1 MKKSLINTNQLSKL
15 LFTCVLAS
23 ISFLQNSFSQQ
34 ISIDNTQTPQQL
46 IENNLIQGC
55 VEVSNIVSNVNGSI
69 NGLTSYGYFEKG
81 TSNFPFEN
89 GILLS
94 TGNSVSA
101 GNATNAN
108 NMHDGDAN
116 WATDPD
122 IETALGI
129 SNTVNATS
137 IEFDFVSVTNQ
148 IQFNYILASE
158 EYYATYPCEYSD
170 GFAFL
175 LREVGTTTY
184 TNIAVVPGTN
194 IPVNTSTIHDEIVG
208 HCAAENEMYF
218 DGYNVGDT
226 NFNGRTTVLSAT
238 ATIIPNVQYHIKLVI
253 ADQDDQNY
261 DSAVFIEGN
270 SFNATVDLGPD
281 ITTCADSVSINADT
295 ENPLASYEWFLNS
308 TLIPNEVPPHIK
320 NVTQSGLYQVVVT
333 MPIGGT
339 VCEITDEILIT
350 LSSEQSAGTIA
361 DYEIC
366 DDISNDEEETF
377 DLSTMDS
384 QVLAAVPASSY
395 NITYHYTNSN
405 AQSGN
410 NAITAPIVN
419 GTNPQIIHVRIEDID
434 NGCLAFSTFNLF
446 VNPLPIVTAPT
457 QLDACD
463 DATSDGFTTTDLSVK
478 DDEITGGNT
487 GYIVNYHYSQI
498 DADTGANPI
507 PMPYPNISTTDQL
520 FVSVMDASTGCI
532 STTTLLLNILENPDI
547 NTDTQQINACEPDD
561 DGLAAFD
568 LSTIIPDVLNG
579 LTDVTVTF
587 HLTNG
592 DAQTGDNPITDYQNF
607 NNTEPN
613 MQTVYIRVVS
623 NTTGCVSISAVELH
637 ANILQSGTNI
647 INFSACDDVTNDGIH
662 DFDLIGIAD
671 NIANNL
677 EDVTVTFY
685 ETEQNQTDD
694 LNEID
699 KSVPYTVT
707 ESPHTLY
714 VTIES
719 FGCIYFSSI
728 LLYINPPTIIQPL
741 NPVDYCDTDDD
752 GYTSI
757 SLADFDAYVS
767 EGITNTSV
775 TYFLSEED
783 ADNNDNQLPPF
794 YTNTTNPQIVYTRVR
809 NTDSGCFD
817 VAELEIQVIPAPTV
831 MQPNDI
837 VICDDDYD
845 ALYLINL
852 DDKIAEIV
860 TSTSNLRI
868 TFHTSENDAN
878 TNNGAITNT
887 TAYNANTQTIYT
899 RVASEI
905 TGCFA
910 LVIFEIIVN
919 TEPVFT
925 TIPNFINC
933 ESDGD
938 QIEDFI
944 FNQKDAEILNGQTGK
959 RVLYFETAQDA
970 LDRTA
975 IIDKNVAYQNTDNP
989 QEIFV
994 RVENYSDIDC
1004 FDTTSFNIE
1013 VGLIPVFTAPSSF
1026 IVCDDIA
1033 NDGIESFD
1041 FSEKIAEM
1049 SAASTENLIITFYTS
1064 FDDAENEENSLPMQY
1079 ENTENPQ
1086 QIYARIENGTFCHG
1100 IAQFG
1105 LNIIQVP
1112 NVNPTG
1118 PLQKC
1123 DTDTDGRTNFDLT
1136 AVEVDVLGVRQNDI
1150 EITYHPSF
1158 SDVEAHTN
1166 IINTPSNYIN
1176 TSNPQ
1181 TAYIKITSTISL
1193 CYVAVPIAL
1202 IVDVPPTINAI
1213 SNIETCANVDNSMNL
1228 EDTIYALIDDTTD
1241 VAVTFYSNAS
1251 DAQNAQNAL
1260 DSNYTYVSNN
1270 DTIYVRAENTN
1281 SNCFSTSSFELQVN
1295 SSPTAF
1301 TISDLE
1307 TCDDDDNSEI
1317 QEFNLEAQTPIVLGS
1332 QNPNDF
1338 NVTYHE
1344 LEDEA
1349 IANEN
1354 EIVDLNYFA
1363 FNGQTFYI
1371 RIENKTTLCYSI
1383 TSFNT
1388 IVHRK
1393 PIVEIEDQTICLES
1407 LPLIVS
1413 AYTGFSNDTYAWS
1426 TSATTSEI
1434 EITAIGSY
1442 SVTVTSDFGCTTSAT
1457 FNVMES
1463 EQATI
1468 EFTEQVDFSDPN
1480 NITVTISG
1488 IGDYFYILD
1497 NGPAQESNFFDNVT
1511 LGTHI
1516 ITVLDANGCA
1526 SATKEIIIMDTPLF
1540 VTPNND
1546 GYNDTWHITGVNQL
1560 TGTIVYVFDRYGKL
1574 LKTLAHNSPGWDG
1587 TYRGQNMPTDDYWF
1601 LAEVIKDG
1609 KKFELKGNFTLKR

>member
-1 MKKSLINTNQLSKL
+1 M
-15 LFTCVLAS
+15 
-23 ISFLQNSFSQQ
+23 QNSFSQQ

-101 GNATNAN
+101 GNSTNAN
-108 NMHDGDAN
+108 NMHDGDEN
-116 WATDPD
+116 WGTDPD

-175 LREVGTTTY
+175 LREVDTTTY

-238 ATIIPNVQYHIKLVI
+238 ATILPNVQYHIKLVI

-281 ITTCADSVSINADT
+281 ITTCADSVSLNADT
-295 ENPLASYEWFLNS
+295 ENPLATYEWFLNS
-308 TLIPNEVPPHIK
+308 TLIPNETPPHIK

-333 MPIGGT
+333 MPIGST
-339 VCEITDEILIT
+339 ICEITDEILVT
-350 LSSEQSAGTIA
+350 LSSEQSAENIE

-377 DLSTMDS
+377 DLSTMDAE
-384 QVLAAVPASSY
+384 VLASVPMSNY
-395 NITYHYTNSN
+395 NISYHYTNSN
-405 AQSGN
+405 AQAGN
-410 NAITAPIVN
+410 NAITAPIIN
-419 GTNPQIIHVRIEDID
+419 GTNPQLIHVRIEDTD
-434 NGCLAFSTFNLF
+434 NGCLAFSTFNLI
-446 VNPLPIVTAPT
+446 VNPLPTIIDPT
-457 QLDACD
+457 QLDVCD
-463 DATSDGFTTTDLSVK
+463 DATSDGFTTIDLSVK
-478 DDEITGGNT
+478 NDEITGGNT

-498 DADTGANPI
+498 DADTAANPI
-507 PMPYPNISTTDQL
+507 AMPYPNTSTTEQL
-520 FVSVMDASTGCI
+520 FVSVVDTSTGCV
-532 STTTLLLNILENPDI
+532 STTTLVINVLENPDI

-561 DGLAAFD
+561 DGLASFD
-568 LSTIIPDVLNG
+568 LSTIIPDVLEG

-587 HLTNG
+587 HVTYA
-592 DAQTGDNPITDYQNF
+592 DAQTGDNPIIDYQNF
-607 NNTEPN
+607 NNTIPN
-613 MQTVYIRVVS
+613 TQIVFIRVVS
-623 NTTGCVSISAVELH
+623 NNTGCASISTVELH
-637 ANILQSGTNI
+637 ANLLQSGTAI
-647 INFSACDDVTNDGIH
+647 RDFSKCDDASNDGIVEFNL
-662 DFDLIGIAD
+662 DTVGNI
-671 NIANNL
+671 IANNI
-677 EDVTVTFY
+677 EDATVTFY
-685 ETEQNQTDD
+685 ETENDQTNDQ
-694 LNEID
+694 NEID
-699 KSVPYTVT
+699 KSVLYTIT

-714 VTIES
+714 VTIETPE
-719 FGCIYFSSI
+719 CIYFSN
-728 LLYINPPTIIQPL
+728 INLIIDPATIIQPL
-741 NPVDYCDTDDD
+741 DTVDYCDTDDD
-752 GYTSI
+752 GYTAI
-757 SLADFDAYVS
+757 SLEDFNDYVS
-767 EGITNTSV
+767 DGIANAAV
-775 TYFLSEED
+775 KYFLTEEN
-783 ADNNDNQLPPF
+783 ADNNENALPPF

-809 NTDSGCFD
+809 NTATGCYD

-845 ALYLINL
+845 ALYLVNL
-852 DDKIAEIV
+852 EDKIAEIV
-860 TSTSNLRI
+860 TSTSNLTI
-868 TFHTSENDAN
+868 TFHTSENNAN
-878 TNNGAITNT
+878 TNTGAITNT

-899 RVASEI
+899 RVESDI
-905 TGCFA
+905 TTCFA
-910 LVIFEIIVN
+910 LVIFEITVN
-919 TEPVFT
+919 TQPVFT
-925 TIPNFINC
+925 TITNFRHC
-933 ESDGD
+933 ETDGD
-938 QIEDFI
+938 QTGDFI
-944 FNQKDAEILNGQTGK
+944 FNEKDAEILNGQPGK
-959 RVLYFETAQDA
+959 QVLYFETAQDA
-970 LDRTA
+970 IDRTN
-975 IIDKNVAYQNTDNP
+975 IIDKNAVYQNTENP
-989 QEIFV
+989 QEIFI
-994 RVENYSDIDC
+994 RVENYSDHDC
-1004 FDTTSFNIE
+1004 FDTTSFEIE
-1013 VGLIPVFTAPSSF
+1013 VGLIPEFTAPVDF

-1033 NDGIESFD
+1033 NDGIETFD
-1041 FSEKIAEM
+1041 FSEKVAEM
-1049 SAASTENLIITFYTS
+1049 SASSTENLTITFYLS
-1064 FDDAENEENSLPMQY
+1064 FDDAENEENSLPLIY
-1079 ENTENPQ
+1079 ENTDNPQ
-1086 QIYARIENGTFCHG
+1086 QIYTRIENGTYCHG
-1100 IAQFG
+1100 ISQFG

-1118 PLQKC
+1118 PLRKC
-1123 DTDTDGRTNFDLT
+1123 DTDTDGLTNFDLT
-1136 AVEVDVLGVRQNDI
+1136 AVEIDVLGVRQDDI
-1150 EITYHPSF
+1150 AITYHPSF
-1158 SDVEAHTN
+1158 NDVEAHTN
-1166 IINTPSNYIN
+1166 IINNPSNYTN
-1176 TSNPQ
+1176 TTNPQ

-1193 CYVAVPIAL
+1193 CYVAVPIEL
-1202 IVDVPPTINAI
+1202 IVDVPPTINTI
-1213 SNIETCANVDNSMNL
+1213 SNVETCDNEDNTFNL
-1228 EDTIYALIDDTTD
+1228 SETTESLIDDTTN
-1241 VAVTFYSNAS
+1241 VAVTFYSNLN
-1251 DAQNAQNAL
+1251 DAENAQNPL
-1260 DSNYTYVSNN
+1260 NTNYTYLSNN

-1281 SNCFSTSSFELQVN
+1281 SNCHATSSFVLQVN
-1295 SSPTAF
+1295 SSPIANTL
-1301 TISDLE
+1301 TDLE
-1307 TCDDDDNSEI
+1307 ACDDDYDEI
-1317 QEFNLEAQTPIVLGS
+1317 QQFNLEEQTAIVLGS

-1338 NVTYHE
+1338 TVTYFE

-1349 IANEN
+1349 NTNEN
-1354 EIVDLNYFA
+1354 AISDLNYAA
-1363 FNGQTFYI
+1363 FDGQTFYI
-1371 RIENKTTLCYSI
+1371 RLENKTTLCY
-1383 TSFNT
+1383 TVTNFNT

-1393 PIVEIEDQTICLES
+1393 PILEIEDQTICLES

-1413 AYTGFSNDTYAWS
+1413 ANTGFTNDTYAWS
-1426 TSATTSEI
+1426 TNATTSEI

-1442 SVTVTSDFGCTTSAT
+1442 SVTVTTAFGCTTFAT
-1457 FNVMES
+1457 FNVIES

-1497 NGPAQESNFFDNVT
+1497 NGPAQESNFFNNVT
-1511 LGTHI
+1511 LGPHV

-1526 SATKEIIIMDTPLF
+1526 STTKEIIIIDTPLF
-1540 VTPNND
+1540 MTPNND

-1574 LKTLAHNSPGWDG
+1574 LKTLSHTSPGWDG
-1587 TYRGQNMPTDDYWF
+1587 TYRGQNMPTSDYWF
-1601 LAEVIKDG
+1601 LAEVIQDG